1 MSTLRVTAE
10 VLTVHEH
17 PNADALELAQVGL
30 YRAVVAKGA
39 YRTGESAVYIPEQSV
54 LPITLIE
61 ELGLTGRL
69 AGPGSDRVKAVR
81 LRGELSQGIVCRP
94 KALADVDL
102 ARAAADGTDFAEAL
116 GIVKW
121 VPPIPPTMNGDVE
134 SAPDLLPWVDIENIQ
149 RYPDI
154 FAPGE
159 NVVLTE
165 KLHGSACLLTYLAD
179 QDRAYVS
186 SKGFGA
192 KSLALK
198 EDSRNLYWRAV
209 HAHGVAAAAARLAER
224 LGARRV
230 GIFGE
235 VYGAGVQDLSY
246 GADGRRESLGYA
258 VFDVSAEIMRRGPL
272 AGRGRA
278 PRRRTAAG
286 ATAVRGPVRH
296 RPRPGGRLGPGDR
309 VRARPASAGGR
320 RDTPCRRA
328 LQPGD
333 RRPGHREGG
342 QPGVSDA
349 QGRHGVRVTGPG
361 GRGAGAAVPPG
372 HGGRPKGTPRPGH
385 GAGRGVPSAALLGR
399 ALRLLRPL

>member
-10 VLTVHEH
+10 LLTIHEH

-39 YRTGESAVYIPEQSV
+39 YRTGERAVYIPEQSV
-54 LPITLIE
+54 LPAELIE

-69 AGPGSDRVKAVR
+69 AGSKSDRVTAVR

-94 KALADVDL
+94 KALTDVDL
-102 ARAAADGTDFAEAL
+102 TKAAEDGTDFAEAL

-134 SAPDLLPWVDIENIQ
+134 SAADLLPWVDIENIQ

-154 FAPGE
+154 FVPGE
-159 NVVLTE
+159 PVVLTE
-165 KLHGSACLLTYLAD
+165 KLHGSACLLTYVAD
-179 QDRAYVS
+179 EGRVYVS

-198 EDSRNLYWRAV
+198 EDPRNLYWRAV
-209 HAHGVAAAAARLAER
+209 HGHAVAEAAARLAER

-246 GADGRRESLGYA
+246 GADGRRETIGYA
-258 VFDVSAEIMRRGPL
+258 VFDVSAE
-272 AGRGRA
+272 
-278 PRRRTAAG
+278 
-286 ATAVRGPVRH
+286 VD
-296 RPRPGGRLGPGDR
+296 GGIRWL
-309 VRARPASAGGR
+309 
-320 RDTPCRRA
+320 
-328 LQPGD
+328 
-333 RRPGHREGG
+333 
-342 QPGVSDA
+342 DA
-349 QGRHGVRVTGPG
+349 
-361 GRGAGAAVPPG
+361 
-372 HGGRPKGTPRPGH
+372 
-385 GAGRGVPSAALLGR
+385 AALLDGELPLVPRLYEGPYDIERVLEVASGRETVSGRELHLREGLVIRPATERYSPVTGGR
-399 ALRLLRPL
+399 AIAKAVSPAYLTRKGGTEYE

>member
-10 VLTVHEH
+10 VLTIHEH

-39 YRTGESAVYIPEQSV
+39 YRTGETAVYIPEQAV
-54 LPITLIE
+54 LPAPLVE

-69 AGPGSDRVKAVR
+69 AGSRSDRVRAVR

-102 ARAAADGTDFAEAL
+102 ARAAEDGADFAEAL

-121 VPPIPPTMNGDVE
+121 VPPIPPTMNGEVE
-134 SAPDLLPWVDIENIQ
+134 VAPDLLPWVDMENIQ

-154 FAPGE
+154 FTPGE
-159 NVVLTE
+159 PVVLTE

-179 QDRAYVS
+179 EARVHVS

-192 KSLALK
+192 KSLALR
-198 EDSRNLYWRAV
+198 EDPRNLYWRAV
-209 HAHGVAAAAARLAER
+209 HGHGVAQAAARLAER

-235 VYGAGVQDLSY
+235 VYGAGVQDLTY

-258 VFDVSAEIMRRGPL
+258 VFDVSAEIDGEVRWLDAAELLQGELPLVPRLYEGPYDI
-272 AGRGRA
+272 GRVLEIASGRETVSGRELHLREGVVIRPTPERYSPVTGGRA
-278 PRRRTAAG
+278 IAK
-286 ATAVRGPVRH
+286 AVSPAYLTRK
-296 RPRPGGRLGPGDR
+296 GG
-309 VRARPASAGGR
+309 
-320 RDTPCRRA
+320 T
-328 LQPGD
+328 
-333 RRPGHREGG
+333 EYE
-342 QPGVSDA
+342 
-349 QGRHGVRVTGPG
+349 
-361 GRGAGAAVPPG
+361 
-372 HGGRPKGTPRPGH
+372 
-385 GAGRGVPSAALLGR
+385 
-399 ALRLLRPL
+399 

>member
-10 VLTVHEH
+10 VLTIHEH

-39 YRTGESAVYIPEQSV
+39 FRTGDTAVYIPEQSV
-54 LPITLIE
+54 LPVGLIE

-69 AGPGSDRVKAVR
+69 AGSGADRVKAVR

-102 ARAAADGTDFAEAL
+102 AAAVAEGTDFAERL

-121 VPPIPPTMNGDVE
+121 VPPIPPTMSGEVE

-154 FAPGE
+154 FTPGE
-159 NVVLTE
+159 PVVLTE
-165 KLHGSACLLTYLAD
+165 KLHGSACLMTYLAED
-179 QDRAYVS
+179 GRVQVS

-198 EDSRNLYWRAV
+198 EDPRNLYWRAV
-209 HAHGVAAAAARLAER
+209 HGHGVPDVAARLARR

-230 GIFGE
+230 GVFGE
-235 VYGAGVQDLSY
+235 VYGAGVQDLTY

-258 VFDVSAEIMRRGPL
+258 VFDVSAEIDGRLRWLDTAELTDLLDGELPLVPRLYEGPYAVDRVL
-272 AGRGRA
+272 EVATGRETVSGREMHLREGVVIRPAVERYSPVTGGRA
-278 PRRRTAAG
+278 IAK
-286 ATAVRGPVRH
+286 AVSPAYLTRK
-296 RPRPGGRLGPGDR
+296 GG
-309 VRARPASAGGR
+309 
-320 RDTPCRRA
+320 T
-328 LQPGD
+328 
-333 RRPGHREGG
+333 EYE
-342 QPGVSDA
+342 
-349 QGRHGVRVTGPG
+349 
-361 GRGAGAAVPPG
+361 
-372 HGGRPKGTPRPGH
+372 
-385 GAGRGVPSAALLGR
+385 
-399 ALRLLRPL
+399 

>member
-39 YRTGESAVYIPEQSV
+39 YRTGEAAVYIPEQSV
-54 LPITLIE
+54 LPAELIE

-69 AGPGSDRVKAVR
+69 SGSRADRVKAVR

-102 ARAAADGTDFAEAL
+102 ARAAAEGTDFAEVL
-116 GIVKW
+116 GITKW
-121 VPPIPPTMNGDVE
+121 VPPIPPTMSGEVE

-149 RYPDI
+149 RYPDV

-159 NVVLTE
+159 PVVLTE
-165 KLHGSACLLTYLAD
+165 KLHGSACLLTYVAD
-179 QDRAYVS
+179 EERVYVS

-198 EDSRNLYWRAV
+198 EDPRNLYWRAV
-209 HAHGVAAAAARLAER
+209 RGHGVAEAAARLAER

-235 VYGAGVQDLSY
+235 VFGAGVQDLTY
-246 GADGRRESLGYA
+246 GADGRRETLGYA
-258 VFDVSAEIMRRGPL
+258 VFDVSVEIDGQVRWLDAAEVLDGELPLVPRLFEGPFDIERVL
-272 AGRGRA
+272 EVATGRETVSGRELHLREGVVIRPAVERYSAVTGGRA
-278 PRRRTAAG
+278 IAK
-286 ATAVRGPVRH
+286 AVSPAYLTRK
-296 RPRPGGRLGPGDR
+296 GG
-309 VRARPASAGGR
+309 
-320 RDTPCRRA
+320 T
-328 LQPGD
+328 
-333 RRPGHREGG
+333 EYE
-342 QPGVSDA
+342 
-349 QGRHGVRVTGPG
+349 
-361 GRGAGAAVPPG
+361 
-372 HGGRPKGTPRPGH
+372 
-385 GAGRGVPSAALLGR
+385 
-399 ALRLLRPL
+399 